1 LVIARSA
8 VCSNRSLAEGGK
20 NVNPMEIL
28 AKEHGLISE
37 ALDSCRL
44 ARQQMEEGSNPPA
57 EFFEK
62 MVEFAR
68 TFVDK
73 RHHFKEEY
81 LMFGKLAAKHHSELD
96 GEIEALRQQHDHG
109 REFVSEMANA
119 LDGYSRGKDAQVTI
133 MLENLAPYTTMLRHH
148 ILREDRVFYPM
159 VEEVLAQ
166 EEMDD
171 LAELYTKEDERHGT
185 MEGMQA
191 LVQELRALV

>member
-1 LVIARSA
+1 M
-8 VCSNRSLAEGGK
+8 
-20 NVNPMEIL
+20 NPIEIL
-28 AKEHGLISE
+28 AKEHGLIRE
-37 ALDSCRL
+37 ALDSCSL
-44 ARQQMEEGSNPPA
+44 ARQKLEEGTNPPV

-62 MVEFAR
+62 TVEFAR

-109 REFVSEMANA
+109 REYVSEMANA
-119 LDGYSRGKDAQVTI
+119 LDGYAKGKDAQVTI
-133 MLENLAPYTTMLRHH
+133 MLENLSPYVTMLRHH

-159 VEEVLAQ
+159 VVEVLTQ

-171 LAELYTKEDERHGT
+171 LAELYAKEDERHGT
-185 MEGMQA
+185 VEAMQG
-191 LVQELRALV
+191 LVRDLKGLL

>member
-1 LVIARSA
+1 M
-8 VCSNRSLAEGGK
+8 
-20 NVNPMEIL
+20 NPMEIL
-28 AKEHGLISE
+28 AKEHDLIRQ

-44 ARQQMEEGSNPPA
+44 ARQKMEEGTNPPA

-68 TFVDK
+68 TYVDK

-81 LMFGKLAAKHHSELD
+81 LMFGRLAEIHRSDLD
-96 GEIEALRQQHDHG
+96 AEIEALRQQHDHG

-119 LDGYSRGKDAQVTI
+119 LDGYSKGKDAQVTI

-159 VEEVLAQ
+159 VVEELSR

-171 LAELYTKEDERHGT
+171 LAALYTKEDEKPERGT
-185 MEGMQA
+185 IEGMEA
-191 LVQELRALV
+191 LAQELGTLV